1 MLSGP
6 GYKFRRFGAFKVFD
20 RPISPIA
27 PEPQDD
33 PTWFLRLNEDWMTI
47 ANGALGALARPE
59 TWAAETQEGSAAMV
73 ENGHYIL
80 DLWQPWSQRISVPDW
95 ELYTVAPGQSNLF
108 LAQRGEN
115 ATGPFYVYCFLQTVG
130 HHFKFRDIVSH
141 ADVGGLLTV
150 ARGRCTGN
158 DFAQIIASV
167 TPCNGA
173 PIPFSTFL
181 EIDLVGL
188 MGGPFE
194 ARELEFWSDTYEI
207 CWQFVLKNNW
217 VCGQV

>member
-1 MLSGP
+1 MVSSP
-6 GYKFRRFGAFKVFD
+6 GEKFRRYGAFKVFD
-20 RPISPIA
+20 RPVSPIA
-27 PEPQDD
+27 PAVQDEP
-33 PTWFLRLNEDWMTI
+33 TLFLRLNEDWVNI

-59 TWAAETQEGSAAMV
+59 TWDTTDADSSFEATSA
-73 ENGHYIL
+73 GHEIL
-80 DLWQPWSQRISVPDW
+80 SLWEPWSSRISVPDW
-95 ELYTVAPGQSNLF
+95 ELYTVPPGQSNLWF
-108 LAQRGEN
+108 AQRGEN
-115 ATGPFYVYCFLQTVG
+115 ATGPFYAFCFLQTVG

-173 PIPFSTFL
+173 PIPFTTFL
-181 EIDLVGL
+181 EIDLVSL
-188 MGGPFE
+188 MGGSFE